1 MGKYEKVL
9 QRVLSGEADANI
21 SFDDLCYLLER
32 LGFAEGGGKGS
43 HRNYR
48 MKGVREILTLQ
59 SDGNKAKRYQVRQ
72 VRDIILEYNLGGES

>member
-9 QRVLSGEADANI
+9 QRILKGDADANI

-32 LGFAEGGGKGS
+32 LGFEKGGGKGS

-59 SDGNKAKRYQVRQ
+59 PQGNKAKQYQVRL
-72 VRDIILEYNLGGES
+72 VREIILKYNLGGDE

>member
-32 LGFAEGGGKGS
+32 LGFAEGSGKGS

-59 SDGNKAKRYQVRQ
+59 PQGNKAKRYQVRQ
-72 VRDIILEYNLGGES
+72 VREIILEYNLGGKS

>member
-9 QRVLSGEADANI
+9 QRVLSGKADANI

-32 LGFAEGGGKGS
+32 LGFEEGGGKGS
-43 HRNYR
+43 HLNYR

-59 SDGNKAKRYQVRQ
+59 AHGNKAKRYQVRQ
-72 VRDIILEYNLGGES
+72 VREIISEYKLGGES